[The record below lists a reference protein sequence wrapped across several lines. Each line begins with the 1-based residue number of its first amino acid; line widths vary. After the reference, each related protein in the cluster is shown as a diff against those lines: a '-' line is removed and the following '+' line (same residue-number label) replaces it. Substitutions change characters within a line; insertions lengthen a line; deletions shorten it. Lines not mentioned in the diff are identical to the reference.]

1 MIDKF
6 AHIRELCEKATSGP
20 WVVTNDYF
28 HDTVGIDSKLGEYP
42 PLAEHQKKYKQQRQ
56 LDCTFAAEARTT
68 VPELLDALDKARVAL
83 EFYRHQGNYLYDA
96 PVEGDGLSDKGE
108 RARQCYED
116 IWGTE

>member
-6 AHIRELCEKATSGP
+6 AKIRELCEESNLIVNITGVGQNIP
-20 WVVTNDYF
+20 RYF
-28 HDTVGIDSKLGEYP
+28 ISENNSLLEEY
-42 PLAEHQKKYKQQRQ
+42 L
-56 LDCTFAAEARTT
+56 CEARDRQSASKIIDAFYAI
-68 VPELLDALDKARVAL
+68 PELLDALDKAKVAL